1 MSQGRDCHFHF
12 TGEGVNIKEHDQGH
26 AAGIHPLGHWAPNSM
41 FTPKQRQ
48 TFLRGKQSH
57 PPPHLHRDQVSKA
70 DFYFP
75 APNPRGAGSQGPM
88 LDSPLLTMMLS
99 SAQKDHQQLRWWDA
113 ALNRE
118 RRQEKSK
125 EPRQSHN
132 PHVNV
137 IPEILLKTCWT
148 LNNTLERYFIENP
161 QENSARSFMMPFHE
175 WGNRGLQRSN
185 KWLAKAMYLVRGRI
199 WTQVLIEPHPFIW
212 QKENLLGMFFVLN
225 FCFFLALLHNLQD
238 LSVPQPGIEPGS
250 WL

>member
-1 MSQGRDCHFHF
+1 MRSWQSGTHAGQSPAH
-12 TGEGVNIKEHDQGH
+12 HDVVF
-26 AAGIHPLGHWAPNSM
+26 S
-41 FTPKQRQ
+41 PKR
-48 TFLRGKQSH
+48 
-57 PPPHLHRDQVSKA
+57 
-70 DFYFP
+70 
-75 APNPRGAGSQGPM
+75 
-88 LDSPLLTMMLS
+88 S
-99 SAQKDHQQLRWWDA
+99 SATAVMRCCPEQR
-113 ALNRE
+113 

-199 WTQVLIEPHPFIW
+199 WTQILIEPHPFIW